1 MHQLT
6 SLYHKINILL
16 IISSFVLLFTS
27 CEENDL
33 TPSPVIEP
41 PLVTINYDDD
51 NLTAPLLP
59 GNTFEAAVK
68 FTSSETGEVKGGKLI
83 EVYYYLLEQPS
94 SCAIKVYQK
103 SSANGP
109 EVLLYSEAT
118 TNEISPQSWNKHTL
132 STPVDIGDDD
142 IWIAVR
148 LQHAGNQ
155 QTIGCDPGPAH
166 PNGDWLF
173 DSADGEWRK
182 MNERSSNEVN
192 INWNIRGVVDPQ

>member
-1 MHQLT
+1 MQLNF
-6 SLYHKINILL
+6 LYKSKICTLIAILIVGL
-16 IISSFVLLFTS
+16 IFTS
-27 CEENDL
+27 CDQTDL

-41 PLVTINYDDD
+41 PLVALNYDDD

-68 FTSSETGEVKGGKLI
+68 FTSTETSEVKGGKLI
-83 EVYYYLLEQPS
+83 EVYYYILEEPA
-94 SCAIKVYQK
+94 SCGIKVYQK
-103 SSANGP
+103 SGTNGP
-109 EVLLYSEAT
+109 DVLLYSAVT
-118 TNEISPQSWNKHTL
+118 TTEISPQSWNKHTL
-132 STPVDIGDDD
+132 STPIDIGDED

-148 LQHAGNQ
+148 LQHSGNQ

-173 DSADGEWRK
+173 DSSDGEWIK
-182 MNERSSNEVN
+182 MNDRSSNEVN